1 MRSVSKFIRPNV
13 IISKC
18 LCGARCRWDRD
29 LLDYPFVRTLRKY
42 ARIIP
47 VCPEIEIGLGVP
59 RDRIILVQRDNSIA
73 LYQSST
79 KRHLAQK
86 MNRFSRQF
94 LSDHTDVDGFILK
107 HKSPSCGT
115 RGVKLF
121 ESIAPDARFTRT
133 GTGLFAATVLERCSH
148 LAITDEDQLERNREH
163 WLTRLFTLATFRSV
177 RKSHSFKRLRA
188 FHTQHSLLL
197 QTYHKRLTKDLDQTL
212 TQSGADTDNTCAV
225 IEQYE
230 NVLSRIL
237 ATSPRRTSMIKPFE
251 SALEHYTQYLNTRDI
266 KRFEHQLDNYRAGK
280 LPLSELRKTVQIW
293 AVRYD
298 KRFTRQDAVF
308 RPYPGPLTT
317 A

>member
-1 MRSVSKFIRPNV
+1 MNKFIRPNV

-29 LLDYPFVRTLRKY
+29 RLDYPFVRTLRKY

-73 LYQSST
+73 LYQST
-79 KRHLAQK
+79 TRRHLAQK
-86 MNRFSRQF
+86 MNRFSCQY

-107 HKSPSCGT
+107 HKSPSCGV
-115 RGVKLF
+115 RGVKLY
-121 ESIAPDARFTRT
+121 ESITLDARFTRT

-148 LAITDEDQLERNREH
+148 LAITDEDQLERNRTREH
-163 WLTRLFTLATFRSV
+163 WLTQLFTLATFRSV

-188 FHTQHSLLL
+188 FHTQHRLLL
-197 QTYHKRLTKDLDQTL
+197 QTYHKRLTKDLDQAL
-212 TQSGADTDNTCAV
+212 TQSDADTDNACAV

-230 NVLSRIL
+230 CMLNRIL
-237 ATSPRRTSMIKPFE
+237 ATSPRRTSVIKPFE
-251 SALEHYTQYLNTRDI
+251 SALEYYAQYLSTQDI
-266 KRFEHQLDNYRAGK
+266 KRFEHQLDSYRACE

-308 RPYPGPLTT
+308 RPYPGPL
-317 A
+317 ASA